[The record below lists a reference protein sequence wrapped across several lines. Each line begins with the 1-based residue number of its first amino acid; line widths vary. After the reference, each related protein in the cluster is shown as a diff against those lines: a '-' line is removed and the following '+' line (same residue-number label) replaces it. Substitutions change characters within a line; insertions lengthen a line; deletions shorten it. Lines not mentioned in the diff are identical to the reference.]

1 MRFAFFVIVGVGVV
15 LGGAIVLQVFLS
27 RKENKWLGLI
37 LPMLAVMLSVIPV
50 LNVAVITDTAT
61 HPRDEIIDIQ
71 QSDTATVYPPDD
83 GSGMVTETRT
93 VPGSVTTIVL
103 VFFLANIPT
112 VILLII
118 YLACRERFNRR
129 RAIERMR
136 LQDLQ

>member
-1 MRFAFFVIVGVGVV
+1 MMTAFFVIVGVGVI
-15 LGGAIVLQVFLS
+15 LGGAIALQVFLS

-37 LPMLAVMLSVIPV
+37 LPILAVMLSVIPV
-50 LNVAVITDTAT
+50 LNVAVTTDTAT
-61 HPRDEIIDIQ
+61 HPRDQIFQ
-71 QSDTATVYPPDD
+71 QGDPVTVYPPDG

-93 VPGSVTTIVL
+93 VPGSAMTIVL

-118 YLACRERFNRR
+118 YLACRQRFNTRR
-129 RAIERMR
+129 DIERMR